1 MKGAARPSDENVIG
15 RSVLKEDARDKV
27 TGGARYAADLWRPA
41 MLYGKAVRATHA
53 HAIIRKVDSADAL
66 RMEGVRAIITASDIP
81 GKNRIGMTGA
91 KDQRVLAEDRV
102 RFWGEAVALVAAV
115 SPELADE
122 ACRRVKIEYEPL
134 PVLEDPETALRPDA
148 PVIGEKGNLCV
159 YRKVAKGDCE
169 RALAEAEVVVEGE
182 YRTSPVEHAYIEP
195 EAVLVEPTDNGIF
208 VWSSTKSVHL
218 DQAEIAGVLGW
229 PLDRI
234 GVAAP
239 VIGGSFGGK
248 SDLALNAMASLLAVR
263 TKASVAMGY
272 DREESFQVSTK
283 RHACVIR
290 YKHGARKDG
299 TLTAVKMDLIAD
311 AGAYNDY
318 TSVVL
323 PRMAIHGAGP
333 YRVPNVMLEVRGVHT
348 NNPVSGA
355 MRGFG
360 QPQVAFGCER
370 QMDRLAAALGMDPW
384 DLRLKNALEDG
395 DTSATGQVLQGVT
408 MRGLL
413 EEARA
418 RVFEDESVR
427 PAGDLPFFEKE
438 AWGMACFHYGNGR
451 TGLPNPGVADGLVDP
466 EGLVRVCVGSPDIGQ
481 GSTTVLGQITAAAMG
496 ISIDHVKVVTADTR
510 CTPDSGT
517 TSGTRLTAIVGN
529 AVKLVARRLKEEI
542 LQKAAKL
549 SGIEVRELSLTS
561 GPEGLLV
568 SGGGF
573 SMSLKDLFLAF
584 DGTIKAGAT
593 YDPPVT
599 PLDEEGRGNP
609 YAFYT
614 YGVQAACVRVNTFT
628 GKVAVRKVLAVYDA
642 GTVINPVLFTGQVEG
657 GIVMGAGFALGEE
670 IRLEHGR
677 VINPNFDE
685 YMLLTS
691 VDAPEMEVVAVE
703 EPDREGPF
711 GAKGIGE
718 PALVPTAG
726 AIANAVSRATGGDFR
741 HLPLSLEEVTSTLA
755 AKEGEPA

>member
-1 MKGAARPSDENVIG
+1 MKGAGLSTENVIG
-15 RSVLKEDARDKV
+15 RSVPKEDARDKV
-27 TGGARYAADLWRPA
+27 TGAARYVADLWRPGV
-41 MLYGKAVRATHA
+41 LYGKAVRATHA
-53 HAIIRKVDSADAL
+53 HAVIKKVDIGAAL
-66 RMEGVRAIITASDIP
+66 RVEGVRAIITASDIP

-102 RFWGEAVALVAAV
+102 RFYGEAVAIVAAV
-115 SPELADE
+115 SPEIADA
-122 ACRRVKIEYEPL
+122 ACRRVLVAYEPL
-134 PVLEDPETALRPDA
+134 PVIEDPESALAAGA

-169 RALAEAEVVVEGE
+169 RALVKADVVVEGT
-182 YRTSPVEHAYIEP
+182 YRVAPVEHAYIEP
-195 EAVLVEPTDNGIF
+195 EAVLVEPTDGGIF

-218 DQAEIAGVLGW
+218 DRAEIARVLGW

-234 GVAAP
+234 AVAAP
-239 VIGGSFGGK
+239 AIGGSFGGK
-248 SDLALNAMASLLAVR
+248 SDLALNAMASLLAVK

-290 YKHGARKDG
+290 YTHGAMKDG
-299 TLTAVKMDLIAD
+299 TLTAVKMDIVAD

-318 TSVVL
+318 TSVVV

-384 DLRLKNALEDG
+384 DLRIKNALVDG
-395 DTSATGQVLQGVT
+395 DTSATCQVLDGVT
-408 MRGLL
+408 IRGLL
-413 EEARA
+413 EKARERVSQDEGARRA
-418 RVFEDESVR
+418 R
-427 PAGDLPFFEKE
+427 DLPAFEKE
-438 AWGMACFHYGNGR
+438 AWGMACFYYGNGR
-451 TGLPNPGVADGLVDP
+451 TGLPNPGAADAMVDP

-481 GSTTVLGQITAAAMG
+481 GSDTILAQITAAVMG
-496 ISIDHVKVVTADTR
+496 IPIDRVRIVTADTR

-529 AVKLVARRLKEEI
+529 AVKLAARRLREEI
-542 LQKAAKL
+542 LRKAAQI
-549 SGIEVRELSLTS
+549 GRVAAQELSLTS
-561 GPEGLLV
+561 LPGGLLV
-568 SGGGF
+568 LGGGF
-573 SMSLKDLFLAF
+573 SMSLKDLIEAA
-584 DGTIKAGAT
+584 DGDIKASAT

-599 PLDEEGRGNP
+599 PLDDEGRGDP

-614 YGVQAACVRVNTFT
+614 YGVQAARVRVNTFT
-628 GKVAVRKVLAVYDA
+628 GKVTVRKVLAVYDA
-642 GTVINPVLFTGQVEG
+642 GTVINPALFTGQVEG
-657 GIVMGAGFALGEE
+657 GIAMGVGYALGEE

-677 VINPNFDE
+677 VKNPNFDE
-685 YMLLTS
+685 YMLPTS
-691 VDAPEMEVVAVE
+691 LDIPEMEVVALE

-726 AIANAVSRATGGDFR
+726 AVANAASRATGGDFR
-741 HLPLSLEEVTSTLA
+741 RLPLSLEEVTTTLA
-755 AKEGEPA
+755 AKEGGSV